1 MRGVDTAIPQLS
13 IISFDG
19 KAVNQGYGFFTSP
32 NNEMAQRRPR
42 KKEEFSPWSLL
53 ISFFSIIP
61 EKEKPFLMP
70 FFDIK

>member
-42 KKEEFSPWSLL
+42 KKRNFHHGVCSSA
-53 ISFFSIIP
+53 
-61 EKEKPFLMP
+61 FLAL
-70 FFDIK
+70 FQLF